1 MLRLKLLWWATMTLL
16 YTLIMTEEEMLAI
29 EQQVEG
35 D

>member
-1 MLRLKLLWWATMTLL
+1 MLRLKLIGYAIMTLL
-16 YTLIMTEEEMLAI
+16 YTLVMTEEEMLTI